1 MTDIK
6 VYFTNT
12 KRILIE
18 YFNNKII
25 AAYITPK
32 TRIKN
37 VDIIT
42 NVWQLVNAEK

>member
-25 AAYITPK
+25 TAYITPK
-32 TRIKN
+32 NHIEN
-37 VDIIT
+37 VDFIT
-42 NVWQLVNAEK
+42 DVWQLVSAEK